1 MNNLKK
7 ITTLHELCEY
17 ARKNGLRVGGLKKY
31 WFGVSI
37 FDKTG
42 DYFYTAQ
49 RSESQDYKKIKI
61 QFDECF
67 LKKNLDNLNI

>member
-61 QFDECF
+61 QFDEGF